1 LTAPTWKVAGWLP
14 IAAAIIAAVALSAC
28 ASMDRSVALTED
40 VVVPFTAGD
49 ATDVPA
55 DALAEAMLRAGFTPE
70 AVLAHGV
77 AVHHALA
84 TSGGAQV
91 RQNDVVEAMFAVHA
105 GQLYVTSRMRG
116 TFVQKLGEE
125 RPA

>member
-1 LTAPTWKVAGWLP
+1 LTAPTWKPAAWLR
-14 IAAAIIAAVALSAC
+14 IGAVAFAALTLSAC

-40 VVVPFTAGD
+40 VVVPFAVGD

-91 RQNDVVEAMFAVHA
+91 RQNDMVEAMFAIHA
-105 GQLYVTSRMRG
+105 GQLYVTSRTRG
-116 TFVQKLGEE
+116 TFIQQIGGE